1 MRAIFIDSLAKTVT
15 EVSFETGDDLRKLV
29 GGYIE
34 AAPVKLPP
42 GDVLYVNEDGMRLG
56 GGFYQFEGYLQPMVG
71 QGVVVGPE
79 WEHGTAFG
87 NHDPKS
93 TVRSVQAAVRFLTR
107 TQVDSWG
114 KANASE
120 PAVTFTSFGHD
131 GAATTTVASR
141 FGSLIA
147 SIPRPEPVGCNWD
160 DPSSRAAFIERVGPA
175 AYNKAMEQHQAAS
188 VIETVNGHAIR
199 PAGSRFGRLFMVG
212 STGSAF
218 ATLEAARR
226 HALTTKVTP

>member
-1 MRAIFIDSLAKTVT
+1 MKAIFIDSLAKTVSD
-15 EVSFETGDDLRKLV
+15 VSFEGSGDLRKLI
-29 GGYIE
+29 GGRLE
-34 AAPVKLPP
+34 AAPVKLPA

-56 GGFYQFEGYLQPMVG
+56 GGFYKFEGYPQPLVG

-107 TQVDSWG
+107 ENVDAWG

-120 PAVTFTSFGHD
+120 PAVTFASFGQD
-131 GAATTTVASR
+131 GAATTTVSSR
-141 FGSLIA
+141 YGSLIA
-147 SIPRPEPVGCNWD
+147 SIPRPEPTGCNWD
-160 DPSSRAAFIERVGPA
+160 DPSSRAAFIERVGSA
-175 AYNKAMEQHQAAS
+175 AYNKALEQHQAAS

-199 PAGSRFGRLFMVG
+199 PVGSRFGRLFMVG
-212 STGSAF
+212 GTGSAF
-218 ATLEAARR
+218 LTLEAARK
-226 HALTTKVTP
+226 HALTIKATP